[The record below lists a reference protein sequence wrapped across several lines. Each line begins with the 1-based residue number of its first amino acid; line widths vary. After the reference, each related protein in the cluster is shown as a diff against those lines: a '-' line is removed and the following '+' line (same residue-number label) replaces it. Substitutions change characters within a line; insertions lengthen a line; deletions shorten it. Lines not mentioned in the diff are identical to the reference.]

1 MATRANIIGAAV
13 VAAVLALAG
22 FLILNPLSTDS
33 GSSVRQLQEAA
44 LKPGRTILRPLLRDQ
59 VVSTSRATLIIFK
72 GQGTLSSGEEWSY
85 LQSAPN
91 PNLQVKDINGKTTA
105 LKGGGGVGS
114 GGTLIIRTTKRPST
128 SQAQALL
135 LESLNDPKL
144 KIIKTGSGWT
154 VISKYLVADEITWQ
168 HGKLVTRALFLRSFC
183 PKRPTAS
190 SVRGLNRSCLISRR

>member
-1 MATRANIIGAAV
+1 
-13 VAAVLALAG
+13 
-22 FLILNPLSTDS
+22 
-33 GSSVRQLQEAA
+33 VRQLQEAA